1 MYSFKGSWGVLHNV
15 SLLLCWMII
24 FVSVLWRIEEVA
36 FMRKAF
42 DEKLN
47 DKLLM
52 SFLCDMYV
60 YVY

>member
-1 MYSFKGSWGVLHNV
+1 
-15 SLLLCWMII
+15 MII

>member
-1 MYSFKGSWGVLHNV
+1 MYSFKGSWGVLHGV

-47 DKLLM
+47 DKL
-52 SFLCDMYV
+52 
-60 YVY
+60 